1 MLFLYKISFRILLF
15 ENIWPV
21 TIHSSCSEKHTG
33 VLLSCYYFF
42 ISLALGKHQKG
53 VLLYMQ
59 VWSPTVEYKLY
70 LLLDEQERKGKHAVV
85 YLLPGLSLIN
95 SEVNFGKI
103 TTSIYLFFSS
113 GKHITFPS
121 HPKTLFCDTLLNRMS
136 NRQRKQEVFLHKEP
150 ECSWTSATTSLT
162 QKTFSGSYCG
172 MTLRNHR

>member
-1 MLFLYKISFRILLF
+1 MY
-15 ENIWPV
+15 P
-21 TIHSSCSEKHTG
+21 
-33 VLLSCYYFF
+33 
-42 ISLALGKHQKG
+42 
-53 VLLYMQ
+53 
-59 VWSPTVEYKLY
+59 
-70 LLLDEQERKGKHAVV
+70 LLDEQERKGKHAVE
-85 YLLPGLSLIN
+85 YFLPGLSLIN

-136 NRQRKQEVFLHKEP
+136 NRQRRQEAFLHKEL

-172 MTLRNHR
+172 MTLKNHR